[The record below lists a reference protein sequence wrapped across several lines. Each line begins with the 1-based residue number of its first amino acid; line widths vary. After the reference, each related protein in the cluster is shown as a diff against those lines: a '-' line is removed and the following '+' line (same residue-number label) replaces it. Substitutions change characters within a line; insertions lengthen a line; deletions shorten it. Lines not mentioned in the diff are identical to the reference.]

1 MRAYF
6 SAFRMRL
13 RLETQYRGAM
23 IGGIL
28 CQLFFGIILVALYR
42 ALYAGRPQ
50 PIPIEHVTTYVWI
63 QQSLF
68 RMLTST
74 DADLYDKIRSGNISY
89 DLCRPVSMY
98 WFYYFRAAAQ
108 KLMGSFMRGAP
119 MIAFAA
125 LLPRGWGI
133 TAPDSL
139 PAFALSIAALFP
151 GFLCMCALENIA
163 IGVTMRT
170 LDPRGISGMLSLL
183 MITFSG
189 NLLPLTLFP
198 DRWQAVIRWLPYSQL
213 LDAPIRLY
221 TGEYAPAEAVWIIP
235 MQFLWAAVLMG
246 LGMWLWDSNRKRLI
260 VQGG

>member
-28 CQLFFGIILVALYR
+28 CQLFFGLILVSLYR
-42 ALYAGRPQ
+42 ALYVGKPQ
-50 PIPIEHVTTYVWI
+50 AVPIEHVTTYVWI
-63 QQSLF
+63 QQALF

-74 DADLYDKIRSGNISY
+74 DVDLYNKIRSGNISY

-98 WFYYFRAAAQ
+98 WFYYARAAAQ
-108 KLMGSFMRGAP
+108 KLMGSLMRGAP
-119 MIAFAA
+119 MIVFA
-125 LLPRGWGI
+125 LCLPRGWGLI
-133 TAPDSL
+133 LPDS
-139 PAFALSIAALFP
+139 PAELALAVAALIP
-151 GFLCMCALENIA
+151 GFLCMCALENIT
-163 IGVTMRT
+163 IGITMRT

-213 LDAPIRLY
+213 LDAPIRFY
-221 TGEYAPAEAVWIIP
+221 TGEYAPAEALRVIP
-235 MQFLWAAVLMG
+235 LQVFWAAVLIG
-246 LGMWLWDSNRKRLI
+246 LGAWLWDSNRKRLI

>member
-28 CQLFFGIILVALYR
+28 CQLFFGLILVSLYR
-42 ALYAGRPQ
+42 ALYAGKPQ
-50 PIPIEHVTTYVWI
+50 AVPIEHVTTYVWI
-63 QQSLF
+63 QQALF

-74 DADLYDKIRSGNISY
+74 DVDLYNKIRSGNISY

-98 WFYYFRAAAQ
+98 WFYYARAAAQ
-108 KLMGSFMRGAP
+108 KLMGSLMRGAP
-119 MIAFAA
+119 MIVFA
-125 LLPRGWGI
+125 LCLPRGWGLI
-133 TAPDSL
+133 LPDS
-139 PAFALSIAALFP
+139 PAELALAVAALIP
-151 GFLCMCALENIA
+151 GFLCMCALENIT
-163 IGVTMRT
+163 IGITMRT

-213 LDAPIRLY
+213 LDAPIRFY
-221 TGEYAPAEAVWIIP
+221 TGEYAPAEALRVIP
-235 MQFLWAAVLMG
+235 LQVFWAAVLIG
-246 LGMWLWDSNRKRLI
+246 LGAWLWDSNRKRLI

>member
-28 CQLFFGIILVALYR
+28 CQLFFGLILVSLYR
-42 ALYAGRPQ
+42 ALYAGKPQ
-50 PIPIEHVTTYVWI
+50 AVPIEHVTTYVWI
-63 QQSLF
+63 QQALF
-68 RMLTST
+68 RMMTST
-74 DADLYDKIRSGNISY
+74 DVDLYNKIRSGNISY

-98 WFYYFRAAAQ
+98 WFYYARAAAQ
-108 KLMGSFMRGAP
+108 KLMGSLMRGAP
-119 MIAFAA
+119 MIVFA
-125 LLPRGWGI
+125 LCLPRGWGLI
-133 TAPDSL
+133 LPDL
-139 PAFALSIAALFP
+139 PAELALAFAALIP
-151 GFLCMCALENIA
+151 GFLCMCALENIT
-163 IGVTMRT
+163 IGITMRT

-213 LDAPIRLY
+213 LDAPIRFY
-221 TGEYAPAEAVWIIP
+221 TGEYAPAEALRVIP
-235 MQFLWAAVLMG
+235 LQVFWAAVLIG
-246 LGMWLWDSNRKRLI
+246 LGAWLWDSNRKRLI